1 MRFPEKMNKSTIIY
15 RFFMGSLWKSRIPT
29 FTTLKENN
37 GQMFLMFLP
46 PEVERSSL
54 KLKLESTEK
63 KALR

>member
-15 RFFMGSLWKSRIPT
+15 RFFMGSLWKSHIPT